1 MAGKFILTAFC
12 KDRPGIVADISQVIY
27 ENNCNLEDSAMMTL
41 SGEFGIILLFSPL
54 AGDNDNGLQE
64 RLDSACRRLERER
77 GITAFIRPI
86 DDTLPAA
93 TAHTVPKK
101 IRVEGMDQAGIV
113 YKVSR
118 YLADQNINI
127 RTLNSKIVNSPE
139 SGGAIYRMVIE
150 VDFPVEMAPKIIVDG
165 LNAIGEALHVDVIF
179 EA

>member
-54 AGDNDNGLQE
+54 TGDNNNGLQE
-64 RLDSACRRLERER
+64 RLDSECRRLERER

-86 DDTLPAA
+86 DDSTPAVA
-93 TAHTVPKK
+93 AKSVPRK

-113 YKVSR
+113 FKVSR

-127 RTLNSKIVNSPE
+127 RTLNSEIVPSPE
-139 SGGAIYRMVIE
+139 SGGAIYRMIIE
-150 VDFPVEMAPKIIVDG
+150 VDFPSDMAQQTIADG
-165 LNAIGEALHVDVIF
+165 LNAIGEALNVDVVF
-179 EA
+179 EG